1 MLAKKQAI
9 YRLSKG
15 NISPFQLNQSKQNL
29 DLIQQMIE
37 LMEESIGEK
46 HQNIEQSLQYLAGQL
61 WQPKTTQAIV
71 KLFLDKGDFEDKE
84 TNSAAD
90 LRNNVFNA
98 SSDYWNNLSSSSKI
112 RICGC

>member
-15 NISPFQLNQSKQNL
+15 IISPFSLNQSKQNL

-46 HQNIEQSLQYLAGQL
+46 QQNIDQSSIFSRTVMATKNYSKLLAL
-61 WQPKTTQAIV
+61 
-71 KLFLDKGDFEDKE
+71 LLDRF
-84 TNSAAD
+84 
-90 LRNNVFNA
+90 
-98 SSDYWNNLSSSSKI
+98 
-112 RICGC
+112 

>member
-37 LMEESIGEK
+37 LMEFLSEKNIKILSSLCSIL
-46 HQNIEQSLQYLAGQL
+46 QNKL

-71 KLFLDKGDFEDKE
+71 KF
-84 TNSAAD
+84 
-90 LRNNVFNA
+90 VFGQ
-98 SSDYWNNLSSSSKI
+98 
-112 RICGC
+112 RRF

>member
-15 NISPFQLNQSKQNL
+15 IISPFSLNQSKQNL

-46 HQNIEQSLQYLAGQL
+46 QQNIEQSLQYLAGQL
-61 WQPKTTQAIV
+61 WQPKTVLLNTV
-71 KLFLDKGDFEDKE
+71 KTAQYF
-84 TNSAAD
+84 A
-90 LRNNVFNA
+90 VF
-98 SSDYWNNLSSSSKI
+98 
-112 RICGC
+112 RR